1 MEAAAS
7 ANPRSGNPA
16 QFLTFLIAGE
26 EYGIDILN
34 VQEIKGWGPV
44 TRIPNTEDYVLGV
57 INLRGTVVP
66 VVDMRK
72 RFGMDGAAFGPTTV
86 VIVVKLSQHG
96 VDRRVGLVVDAVS
109 EVYQFAD
116 DAIQP
121 TPDLVSGTRADFVT
135 GLATV
140 DKKMVILLTVDKLVS
155 FETAGSVAV
164 EAAEAALQRA
174 PDVRREPVERIPV
187 PV

>member
-1 MEAAAS
+1 MDAAATAS
-7 ANPRSGNPA
+7 TRSGNPA

-44 TRIPNTEDYVLGV
+44 TRIPNTDDYVLGV

-66 VVDMRK
+66 IVDMRR
-72 RFGMDGAAFGPTTV
+72 RFGMNHASFGPTTV

-155 FETAGSVAV
+155 FEVGESAT
-164 EAAEAALQRA
+164 EAAT
-174 PDVRREPVERIPV
+174 VH
-187 PV
+187 

>member
-72 RFGMDGAAFGPTTV
+72 RFGMNGADFGPTTV

-155 FETAGSVAV
+155 FDTAGAVAL
-164 EAAEAALQRA
+164 EAAT
-174 PDVRREPVERIPV
+174 VH
-187 PV
+187 

>member
-7 ANPRSGNPA
+7 VNPRSGNPA

-72 RFGMDGAAFGPTTV
+72 RFGMDHADFGPTTV

-140 DKKMVILLTVDKLVS
+140 DKKMVILLTVDRLVS
-155 FETAGSVAV
+155 FEVTS
-164 EAAEAALQRA
+164 EAAPAAA
-174 PDVRREPVERIPV
+174 TVH
-187 PV
+187 

>member
-26 EYGIDILN
+26 EYG
-34 VQEIKGWGPV
+34 
-44 TRIPNTEDYVLGV
+44 
-57 INLRGTVVP
+57 TVVP

-72 RFGMDGAAFGPTTV
+72 RFGMNGADFGPTTV

-155 FETAGSVAV
+155 FDTAGAVAL
-164 EAAEAALQRA
+164 EAAT
-174 PDVRREPVERIPV
+174 VH
-187 PV
+187 

>member
-1 MEAAAS
+1 MEAAGTAS
-7 ANPRSGNPA
+7 THSGSAA

-66 VVDMRK
+66 IVDMRR
-72 RFGMDGAAFGPTTV
+72 RFAMDRATFGPTTV
-86 VIVVKLSQHG
+86 VIVVKVAQHG
-96 VDRRVGLVVDAVS
+96 IERRVGLVVDAVS
-109 EVYQFAD
+109 EVYQFGH

-121 TPDLVSGTRADFVT
+121 TPELVSGSRADFVT

-140 DKKMVILLTVDKLVS
+140 DSKMVILLAVDKLVS
-155 FETAGSVAV
+155 FDLAD
-164 EAAEAALQRA
+164 AAANADA
-174 PDVRREPVERIPV
+174 PH
-187 PV
+187 